1 MLKLS
6 KKTDYAIILLTHL
19 GATHAPVSA
28 QELSAHYCLPH
39 PMTANILKQLVTVGI
54 TESMRGQHGGYVL
67 ARPAASITLVE
78 IIQVMDG
85 PFTLVDCVHEE
96 GRCKVSQHCPTR
108 GPLTAL
114 HRRMEQFMEETT
126 LASIIAESQLN
137 LTPQPSQDHGIT
149 HLS

>member
-28 QELSAHYCLPH
+28 QELSAHYRLPH
-39 PMTANILKQLVTVGI
+39 PMTAGI

-96 GRCKVSQHCPTR
+96 GCCKVSQHCPTR